1 MSIAGYLARR
11 GPVWRMRPALRND
24 AGEDE
29 LGIKVEGPLL
39 AGEKS
44 LEERRAEDVVG
55 AGREEGEFYS
65 GLEDYDPVLKSHC
78 RQP

>member
-1 MSIAGYLARR
+1 MSIAGYLVRR

-29 LGIKVEGPLL
+29 LGIKVEGPVL

-44 LEERRAEDVVG
+44 LEERRAEDVVS

-65 GLEDYDPVLKSHC
+65 ELEDYDLVLKSHC